1 MKPGWLLSTFTMQV
15 QYEIRISGRVQG
27 VGFRA
32 AARKQ
37 GRYLRLRGWVENLP
51 DGSVRAMVKG
61 DAESCA
67 KFINWCREGSAYSWV
82 ESLDMREMKPEDLGP
97 FEIIY

>member
-1 MKPGWLLSTFTMQV
+1 MHSQF
-15 QYEIRISGRVQG
+15 EIKITGRVQG

-32 AARKQ
+32 ATRKQ
-37 GRYLRLRGWVENLP
+37 ARYLGLKGWVENRS
-51 DGSVRAMVKG
+51 DGTVRTVICGEQANCV
-61 DAESCA
+61 

-82 ESLDMREMKPEDLGP
+82 EKIDVREMEVESLQP

>member
-1 MKPGWLLSTFTMQV
+1 MHSQF
-15 QYEIRISGRVQG
+15 EIRISGRVQG

-32 AARKQ
+32 AAKRQ
-37 GRYLRLRGWVENLP
+37 ARYLCLKGWVENLA
-51 DGSVRAMVKG
+51 DGSVRAVIRG
-61 DAESCA
+61 DMENCT

-82 ESLDMREMKPEDLGP
+82 EGIDIRTMVPEELGP